1 MPFLSCPRAIIP
13 AGTKRGVGN
22 FLLSSLF
29 VISINF
35 NLVAQNIWP
44 VLSQVSY
51 KKIQDELLG
60 FDVDYPIFRP
70 ELRALDGKL
79 VKVKG
84 YIIPTDGYKSH
95 KEFVFSAYPYKN
107 CYFCGGAGPETVM
120 EVQSKKGIP
129 FTSEKIELQG
139 ILRLNSF
146 DLNRLM
152 FLLTDAEVL
161 P

>member
-1 MPFLSCPRAIIP
+1 MITSSKEARDLRIIDH
-13 AGTKRGVGN
+13 KHIIIFFSLWFCLGN
-22 FLLSSLF
+22 
-29 VISINF
+29 ISR
-35 NLVAQNIWP
+35 LEAQNIWP
-44 VLSQVSY
+44 SLSQVTY
-51 KKIQDELLG
+51 KKVKDELLG
-60 FDVDYPIFRP
+60 FDVDYPIFGP
-70 ELRALDGKL
+70 ELKAMDGKL
-79 VKVKG
+79 VRVKG

-120 EVQSKKGIP
+120 EVQSRKGIP

-152 FLLTDAEVL
+152 FLLTDAEPV